1 MRARRG
7 AGTLLPM
14 PLPRLLP
21 VALGVLALGAAPA
34 SALAAEGHLDP
45 TFGTGGTAAITPT
58 ADWSTGTGVLAL
70 PGGKVLAV
78 GTSENESRRLTTLA
92 QLNADGTP
100 DTAFGD
106 HGIVLDR
113 VAGGSTG
120 EAVARD
126 AAGGLIVVGAAPG
139 HPETTMPRWF
149 MARYRADGD
158 LDTDFADAGHRLD
171 GFGPYA
177 DASGISAG
185 ARAVAI
191 APDGKIVVAGYAY
204 WNDGPYRGANA
215 RHVVVARYTADG
227 QPDHSFGPDDQGW
240 VDIRPAGGEAV
251 PDDVI
256 VDADGTIHVAGGAR
270 FWGGGT
276 STDVLTL
283 GAQSGPAGFV
293 ARVTAD
299 GALDADFGAD
309 GFALS
314 DMSSDDVAP
323 TDRAEAYGL
332 ARDADGRI
340 VIAGEGL
347 HRDGAAMTV
356 ARFTADGE
364 LDTSFG
370 DDGEVVRPL
379 GFGDAAYGDVTIDGD
394 RIVVVGGGD
403 TEGGSWIVASRFTE
417 DGTPDP
423 TFGDHGTTDSEIGSS
438 SLLTGV
444 ALAEDGKVVAA
455 GSSNGQMVT
464 ARYTGAAPHEQP
476 GGGEQPGGDDTP
488 DHGGQGT
495 PKPPT
500 TPTTTAPPA
509 VTPLPVTSSTAKPG
523 PVKGAGR
530 RCVSRRFVTFNLST
544 AGLRSGRLVVKR
556 GGRTVKAP
564 VRRRD
569 GKLRLD
575 LRGLPK
581 TTVKVTI
588 VGKDRRSG
596 KTKRVTRTF
605 RTCVPRGRG

>member
-1 MRARRG
+1 MRTRRG
-7 AGTLLPM
+7 AVTLHRM
-14 PLPRLLP
+14 SLPRFLP
-21 VALGVLALGAAPA
+21 VALGALALGAAPT
-34 SALAAEGHLDP
+34 SALAAEGELDP
-45 TFGTGGTAAITPT
+45 TFGTDGIAAIAPT
-58 ADWSTGTGVLAL
+58 ADWSTGNGVLAL
-70 PGGKVLAV
+70 PGGKVVAV

-92 QLNADGTP
+92 RLNADGTP
-100 DTAFGD
+100 DAAFGD
-106 HGIVLDR
+106 RGIVLDK

-171 GFGPYA
+171 SFGPYA
-177 DASGISAG
+177 DSSGISAG

-204 WNDGPYRGANA
+204 WQDGPYRGANA
-215 RHVVVARYTADG
+215 RHVVIARYTADG

-240 VDIRPAGGEAV
+240 VDVRPAGGEAV

-256 VDADGTIHVAGGAR
+256 IAADGTIHVAGGAR

-299 GALDADFGAD
+299 GVLDADFGAD

-347 HRDGAAMTV
+347 HGDGAAMTV
-356 ARFTADGE
+356 ARFTADGKT
-364 LDTSFG
+364 DATFG

-379 GFGDAAYGDVTIDGD
+379 GFGDAAYGDVMIDGD

-417 DGTPDP
+417 DGVPDP
-423 TFGDHGTTDSEIGSS
+423 SFGDRGTTDSEIGSS

-455 GSSNGQMVT
+455 GSNNGQMVA
-464 ARYTGAAPHEQP
+464 ARYAGAAPHEEP
-476 GGGEQPGGDDTP
+476 GGGEQPGGGDRP

-495 PKPPT
+495 P
-500 TPTTTAPPA
+500 TPTTTTPPA
-509 VTPLPVTSSTAKPG
+509 VTPLPVTPTANTG
-523 PVKGAGR
+523 PVKASGR
-530 RCVSRRFVTFNLST
+530 RCVSRRYVTFTLSNT
-544 AGLRSGRLVVKR
+544 GLRSGRLVVRR

-581 TTVKVTI
+581 TTVNVTI

-596 KTKRVTRTF
+596 KTKRVNRTF